1 MLTQSA
7 CLKKFTNVKTTLKSL
22 LQKKNMCIQLL
33 VIHCLHNNHLI
44 QQKISMIVI
53 EYRFYERVFKDLKEH
68 ATEIINYEKK
78 RNDNT
83 NL

>member
-1 MLTQSA
+1 
-7 CLKKFTNVKTTLKSL
+7 
-22 LQKKNMCIQLL
+22 MCIQLL

-44 QQKISMIVI
+44 QQKISLIVI

>member
-1 MLTQSA
+1 
-7 CLKKFTNVKTTLKSL
+7 
-22 LQKKNMCIQLL
+22 MCIQLL
-33 VIHCLHNNHLI
+33 VIPCLHNNHLI

>member
-1 MLTQSA
+1 
-7 CLKKFTNVKTTLKSL
+7 
-22 LQKKNMCIQLL
+22 MCIQLL